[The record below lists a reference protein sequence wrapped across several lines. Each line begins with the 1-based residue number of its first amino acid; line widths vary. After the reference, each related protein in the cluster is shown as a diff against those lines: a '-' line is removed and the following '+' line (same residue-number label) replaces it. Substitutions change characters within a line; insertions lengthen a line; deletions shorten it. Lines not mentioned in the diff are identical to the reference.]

1 MRSSPPRPSGR
12 WATTSGQVDCLVT
25 GTSLPDQLMPNHAVM
40 VHGEL
45 GWPRLEVV
53 ACAGI
58 CLAGTTALKHAWLS
72 VRAGDA
78 RRAVATGSE
87 LASAVMRGSNF
98 EAELEHKL
106 EALEARPE
114 LAFEKDFLRWMLSDG
129 AGAVLLERE
138 PRGPLS
144 LRVEWIDLSS
154 AAHELPVCMYAGA
167 DKNAE
172 GGLDGWARTSPAD
185 WQRDSTFAVKQD
197 VRLLNENIVRATLGE
212 PLAAVI
218 EKRGLKSKDIDWFLP
233 HLSSNYFVEPVSRCL
248 EAMGF
253 AIPRE
258 RWFSNLAQKG
268 NTGSASPYIMLDELF
283 RSGPHP
289 TRPQAPDVR
298 ARKRPLLQRLHLHG
312 GRVARRRFAY
322 RCPPAGR
329 PGRRPDMDLDAVP
342 QEGNATLDG
351 HAKLMYARDAQGRVV
366 TTTSRGWEAEEIVTS
381 HAVDV
386 LVEQA
391 QAAKERVK
399 AGLASPLEY
408 WMYERRMDVALLSQ
422 TSGFWQWRV
431 RRHLLPRHFAAL
443 SQAQLLRYADALGLP
458 IPTLQGLP

>member
-1 MRSSPPRPSGR
+1 MTTDVFLTRTAAFLPFSPVSNEDIEEVLGRIGGKVSRARRLILRSNGIQSRHYAIDR
-12 WATTSGQVDCLVT
+12 ATGQLAMTNAQLTAAAIRALGDDIGPVDCLAT

-58 CLAGTTALKHAWLS
+58 CLAGAAALKHAWLS

-87 LASAVMRGSNF
+87 LASAVMRGINF

-114 LAFEKDFLRWMLSDG
+114 IAFEKDFLRWMLSDG

-144 LRVEWIDLSS
+144 LRVEWIELSS

-167 DKNAE
+167 DKNAQ

-197 VRLLNENIVRATLGE
+197 VRLLNDNIVRATLAE
-212 PLAAVI
+212 PLAAII
-218 EKRGLKSKDIDWFLP
+218 ERRGLKTDDIDWFLP
-233 HLSSNYFVEPVSRCL
+233 HLSSHYFVEPVAASL
-248 EAMGF
+248 AALGLP
-253 AIPRE
+253 IPRE
-258 RWFSNLAQKG
+258 RWFSNLATKG

-283 RSGPHP
+283 RSGRIKPG
-289 TRPQAPDVR
+289 Q
-298 ARKRPLLQRLHLHG
+298 KLLMFVPES
-312 GRVARRRFAY
+312 GRF
-322 RCPPAGR
+322 
-329 PGRRPDMDLDAVP
+329 
-342 QEGNATLDG
+342 
-351 HAKLMYARDAQGRVV
+351 
-366 TTTSRGWEAEEIVTS
+366 S
-381 HAVDV
+381 
-386 LVEQA
+386 
-391 QAAKERVK
+391 
-399 AGLASPLEY
+399 
-408 WMYERRMDVALLSQ
+408 
-422 TSGFWQWRV
+422 SGFIYLEAV
-431 RRHLLPRHFAAL
+431 
-443 SQAQLLRYADALGLP
+443 
-458 IPTLQGLP
+458 

>member
-1 MRSSPPRPSGR
+1 MTTDVFLTRTAAFLPFSPVSNEDIEEVLGRIGGKASRARRLILRSNGIQSRHYAIDRATGR
-12 WATTSGQVDCLVT
+12 LAMTNAQLTASAIRALGDDIGQVDCLAT

-58 CLAGTTALKHAWLS
+58 CLAGTAALKHAWLS

-114 LAFEKDFLRWMLSDG
+114 IAFEKDFLRWMLSDG

-185 WQRDSTFAVKQD
+185 WHRDSTFSVKQD

-283 RSGPHP
+283 RSGRIQPGH
-289 TRPQAPDVR
+289 
-298 ARKRPLLQRLHLHG
+298 KLLMFVPES
-312 GRVARRRFAY
+312 GRF
-322 RCPPAGR
+322 
-329 PGRRPDMDLDAVP
+329 
-342 QEGNATLDG
+342 
-351 HAKLMYARDAQGRVV
+351 
-366 TTTSRGWEAEEIVTS
+366 S
-381 HAVDV
+381 
-386 LVEQA
+386 
-391 QAAKERVK
+391 
-399 AGLASPLEY
+399 
-408 WMYERRMDVALLSQ
+408 
-422 TSGFWQWRV
+422 SGFIYMEAV
-431 RRHLLPRHFAAL
+431 
-443 SQAQLLRYADALGLP
+443 
-458 IPTLQGLP
+458 

>member
-1 MRSSPPRPSGR
+1 MTTDVFLTRTAAFLPFSPVSNEDIEEVLGRIAGKASRARRLILRSNGIQSRHYAIDR
-12 WATTSGQVDCLVT
+12 ATGQLAMTNAQLTASAIRGLGDDIGPVDCLAT

-87 LASAVMRGSNF
+87 LASAVMRGANF

-106 EALEARPE
+106 EALEERPE

-144 LRVEWIDLSS
+144 LRVDWIDLSS

-172 GGLDGWARTSPAD
+172 GGLDGWARTPAAD
-185 WQRDSTFAVKQD
+185 WHRDSTFAVKQD
-197 VRLLNENIVRATLGE
+197 VRLLNDNIVRATLGE
-212 PLAAVI
+212 PLAAIVQ
-218 EKRGLKSKDIDWFLP
+218 KRGLESQDIDWFLP
-233 HLSSNYFVEPVSRCL
+233 HLSSNYFVEPVGRCL

-258 RWFSNLAQKG
+258 RWFSNLSRKG

-283 RSGPHP
+283 RSGRIRRGH
-289 TRPQAPDVR
+289 
-298 ARKRPLLQRLHLHG
+298 KLLMFVPES
-312 GRVARRRFAY
+312 GRF
-322 RCPPAGR
+322 
-329 PGRRPDMDLDAVP
+329 
-342 QEGNATLDG
+342 
-351 HAKLMYARDAQGRVV
+351 
-366 TTTSRGWEAEEIVTS
+366 S
-381 HAVDV
+381 
-386 LVEQA
+386 
-391 QAAKERVK
+391 
-399 AGLASPLEY
+399 
-408 WMYERRMDVALLSQ
+408 
-422 TSGFWQWRV
+422 SGFIHMEAV
-431 RRHLLPRHFAAL
+431 
-443 SQAQLLRYADALGLP
+443 
-458 IPTLQGLP
+458 